1 MPVNTSPLASMM
13 LTDNYIYIS
22 HLEGE
27 PIPAGYKEVMIGEDP
42 VKQDLPGGA
51 TANISPVF
59 WVIPTYPNA
68 ISDSMQSNFQP
79 TNALGRS
86 APVYTYQNSGPRT
99 VQIDISLHRDIM
111 DQANIGIS
119 NVPLL
124 QNSQGILEDYTD
136 SLIRALQSIAL
147 PKYNLTNKLI
157 EPPLVAVRLSNEI
170 FIKGVV
176 TSAIGTTYQMPI
188 LSNNR
193 YACVKIGFQ
202 VSEVDPYDSTTVF
215 KNGTFRGMVNTFRR
229 TESNGVIEQRMG
241 TW

>member
-1 MPVNTSPLASMM
+1 MPTNNQPLASLM

-27 PIPAGYKEVMIGEDP
+27 PIPAGYKEVMIGGN
-42 VKQDLPGGA
+42 QIRAGQAIRTG
-51 TANISPVF
+51 NISPVF
-59 WVIPTYPNA
+59 WVIPTYPDA
-68 ISDSMQSNFQP
+68 ISDSMQSNFQS

-124 QNSQGILEDYTD
+124 QDSKGILEDYTD

-176 TSAIGTTYQMPI
+176 ISAIGTTYQMPI

-193 YACVKIGFQ
+193 YACVKIGFT
-202 VSEVDPYDSTTVF
+202 VAEVDPYDSTTVF
-215 KNGTFRGMVNTFRR
+215 KNGTFRGMVNTFRQ